1 MSHDIN
7 LRTPIKVIGGNNTVV
22 YQGTSILGFVYKVKA
37 AVAISAAFGV
47 VLDTATST
55 LNTDTAYTSSAT
67 ISDLLL
73 AGRPCNT
80 TGGYNT
86 GWLGVAL
93 ETGAAGDEI
102 LVAGPGSI
110 TYAAATAAG
119 TFGHHVLAHASTDG
133 NVASA
138 AAIGANPIHGLGYV
152 MKPGGTTGGATDT
165 GSATRLC
172 VMVVPHAAVT

>member
-22 YQGTSILGFVYKVKA
+22 YQGTSILGFVYKVKS
-37 AVAISAAFGV
+37 AVAITAAMGV
-47 VLDTATST
+47 VLDAATAT
-55 LNTDTAYTSSAT
+55 LNSDTSYTSTAA

-73 AGRPCNT
+73 SGRPCNT
-80 TGGYNT
+80 TGSYNK

-93 ETGAAGDEI
+93 ESGAAGDEI

-110 TYAAATAAG
+110 TYAQTDVAG
-119 TFGHHVLAHASTDG
+119 ALGQHVLAHATADG
-133 NVASA
+133 SVTANA
-138 AAIGANPIHGLGYV
+138 AVGANPINALGYV

-165 GSATRLC
+165 GSGTRLC
-172 VMVVPHAAVT
+172 VMVLPHAAVS